1 MPNDDAR
8 PPEATPVPPAKPRL
22 HVLVVDPDPALAG
35 LTRTALDGFALD
47 GAPVTVLTAAT
58 AAEAREALYR
68 NPGTAAVLL
77 EPVLDPAADGVPE
90 GLGLIDHIR
99 KDLGNSRARILV
111 CTAHPERAPEEVVV
125 EGHDVSDYRL
135 KDGLTART
143 LRTAVVPRL
152 RAFLN
157 LQTQAAGRKALARM
171 LVATTGLLEMRTP
184 DVLFPNILPRVVGL
198 LGIGRHALLCIQ
210 GDTLPR
216 DRRIRVRASTGR
228 FAKWKDVDVAELGEP
243 NVAAALE
250 RLSPSS
256 ETIVEPGYCALRL
269 RAHGGIIGMIYVEGH
284 NNEGTAREWQLLELF
299 RNKCSIAFENALLF
313 EELNT
318 AQKATVLAMGSLAEY
333 KDNAAAGHLQRI
345 ERLVGDIAREL
356 RVHGR
361 FADELDEELVE
372 KVGLAA
378 LLHDVGMLSVSDE
391 TLGIPGELANNDM
404 AAIQR
409 HTLIGHRILS
419 EAALPLRGRS
429 LLSIAAE
436 IARYHHERY
445 DGSGYME
452 GLRGGAI
459 PVSARIMAVAD
470 VFDALI
476 TDRQYRKAW
485 GVEHA
490 ITWIAER
497 AGKDFDPLVVEA
509 FLTVIRRIQTEE
521 PDWFPKPE
529 GGNQG
534 MLVAAIGRKLRAL
547 FGNRAEPIN

>member
-1 MPNDDAR
+1 MSNDDVS
-8 PPEATPVPPAKPRL
+8 PPEANPVPSAKARL
-22 HVLVVDPDPALAG
+22 NVLVVDPDPSLAE
-35 LTRTALDGFALD
+35 LTRTALDGFSLD
-47 GAPVTVLTAAT
+47 GAPVSVLTATT

-68 NPGTAAVLL
+68 NPGTAVVLL
-77 EPVLDPAADGVPE
+77 EPALDPADDGPPA
-90 GLGLIDHIR
+90 GLGFIDHIR
-99 KDLGNSRARILV
+99 KDLGNSRVRILI
-111 CTAHPERAPEEVVV
+111 CTAHPDRAPEDEVV
-125 EGHDVSDYRL
+125 EGQDVSDYRL
-135 KDGLTART
+135 KDGLTARA

-152 RAFLN
+152 RAFTN
-157 LQTQAAGRKALARM
+157 LQAQAAGRKALARM
-171 LVATTGLLEMRTP
+171 LVATTGLMEMRTP

-228 FAKWKDVDVAELGEP
+228 FAKWKDVDLADLGEP
-243 NVAAALE
+243 NVTAVLD

-284 NNEGTAREWQLLELF
+284 NNDGTAREWQLLELF

-333 KDNAAAGHLQRI
+333 KDNAASGHLQRI
-345 ERLVGDIAREL
+345 ERLVGDIAGEL
-356 RVHGR
+356 LAQGR
-361 FADELDEELVE
+361 FSDELDGDLAE

-378 LLHDVGMLSVSDE
+378 LLHDVGMMSVSDE
-391 TLGIPGELANNDM
+391 TLGIPGELEGSDM
-404 AAIQR
+404 AAVQR
-409 HTLIGHRILS
+409 HTVIGHRILS

-429 LLSIAAE
+429 LLSVAAE

-445 DGSGYME
+445 DGSGYVE
-452 GLRGGAI
+452 GLSGAAI
-459 PVSARIMAVAD
+459 PLPARIMAVAD

-476 TDRQYRKAW
+476 TDRRYRKAL
-485 GVEHA
+485 GVENA
-490 ITWIAER
+490 IGWIAER

-509 FLTVIRRIQTEE
+509 FLIVVRRIQADE

-534 MLVAAIGRKLRAL
+534 LLVAAIGRKLRAL